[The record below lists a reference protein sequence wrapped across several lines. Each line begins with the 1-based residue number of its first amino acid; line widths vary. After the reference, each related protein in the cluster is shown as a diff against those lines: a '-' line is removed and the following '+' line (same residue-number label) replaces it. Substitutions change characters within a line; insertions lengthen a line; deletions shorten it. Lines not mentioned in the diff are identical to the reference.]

1 MNSPP
6 RHTVI
11 YDSDCGFCR
20 WSLSLLLRA
29 DRDQR
34 LRPLALGTPEA
45 DRLLA
50 AMPREQQFASWHLVD
65 PSGRLRSAGDALPTV
80 LRALPAG
87 HLPAGVLARMPGLT
101 ERGYRWVAD
110 HRTTLGPML
119 PDRVKA
125 RATERIADPGA
136 RDRLTSGA
144 RRELGPVLGD
154 PGVELVRR
162 MLSVLIDLVAA
173 STWARP

>member
-11 YDSDCGFCR
+11 YDADCGFCR

-29 DRDQR
+29 DRDDR

-45 DRLLA
+45 DRLLSE
-50 AMPREQQFASWHLVD
+50 MPPEEQFASFHIVD
-65 PSGRLRSAGDALPTV
+65 PDGRLTSAGAGLPSV

-87 HLPAGVLARMPGLT
+87 QLPAGVLAQMPGLT

-110 HRTTLGPML
+110 HRTTLGPLL
-119 PDRVKA
+119 PARVKA
-125 RATERIADPGA
+125 RASERIAA
-136 RDRLTSGA
+136 RDARLRAGSG
-144 RRELGPVLGD
+144 
-154 PGVELVRR
+154 
-162 MLSVLIDLVAA
+162 
-173 STWARP
+173 